1 MMTKLTPVAVI
12 VVLLAIAATAFA
24 GSTTVSINP
33 SKDNSLFEDPAGEL
47 SNGAGEYLFA
57 GRTLQSFQGRPDLR
71 RALLAFDIAGSVPAG
86 ATILD
91 ATLTIHVTRDIAGPF
106 TFTVHR
112 ATSDWGEGAS
122 DAFGEE
128 GIGVPPEPGD
138 ATWLHTFYSG
148 SFWTSAGGDF
158 GAASASTTVGG
169 AGFSYSWSSDQLR
182 DDVQDMLDNA
192 GANFGWIILGDE
204 TTFPTAKQIA
214 SRENPT
220 VANRPTLDITY
231 ITESVLEYCQGPDGV
246 DTLEVNGDNGLGSGN
261 TVIVNEAGPIV
272 FSIDK
277 PAAGGNGKFFVHMN
291 VGAPSVN
298 SLDTLPANL
307 GDSCFTYILNR
318 GAAFVAN
325 WNSLGKVDKIGDNI
339 YFGVPGVNPGRAP
352 QTFLN
357 LPGGDAT
364 NMPMGS
370 TFTIQGVIINPASS
384 SPKGVSQTNAIVIEV
399 Q

>member
-1 MMTKLTPVAVI
+1 MMRRLTPIA
-12 VVLLAIAATAFA
+12 AIAAVLAVAATALA
-24 GSTTVSINP
+24 GSTTVTINP
-33 SKDNSLFEDPAGEL
+33 SKDNSLYEDPLGEL
-47 SNGAGEYLFA
+47 SNGAGVYLFA
-57 GRTLQSFQGRPDLR
+57 GRTLQSFQGDPDLR
-71 RALLAFDIAGSVPAG
+71 RALLAFDVAGSLPAG

-91 ATLTIHVTRDIAGPF
+91 ATLTLRVTRDIAGPY

-112 ATSDWGEGAS
+112 LTSDWGEGSS

-128 GIGVPPEPGD
+128 GIGVNPGPGD
-138 ATWLHTFYSG
+138 ASWIHTFYDTNT
-148 SFWTSAGGDF
+148 WTASGGDF

-169 AGFSYSWSSDQLR
+169 AGFFYSWSSTQLR

-192 GANFGWIILGDE
+192 GTNFGWVIVGDE
-204 TTFPTAKQIA
+204 TTFPTAKQFA

-220 VANRPTLDITY
+220 VSHRPTLEITY
-231 ITESVLEYCQGPDGV
+231 IAESVLEYCQGPDGV
-246 DTLEVNGDNGLGSGN
+246 NTLEVNGDNGLGSGN
-261 TVIVNEAGPIV
+261 TVIVDDAGPIV

-291 VGAPSVN
+291 VGAPSVDT
-298 SLDTLPANL
+298 LDSLPANL

-325 WNSLGKVDKIGDNI
+325 WNSLGKVDKIGDNV
-339 YFGVPGVNPGRAP
+339 YFGTPGVSPGRAP

-357 LPGGDAT
+357 LPSGDVT
-364 NMPMGS
+364 NLPMGS

-384 SPKGVSQTNAIVIEV
+384 SPKGVSQTNAIVVEV